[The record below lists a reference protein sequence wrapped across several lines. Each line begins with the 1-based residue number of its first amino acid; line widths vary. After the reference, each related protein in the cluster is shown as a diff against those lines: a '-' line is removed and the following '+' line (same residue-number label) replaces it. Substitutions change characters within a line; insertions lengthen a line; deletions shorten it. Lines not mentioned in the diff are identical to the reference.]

1 MNLEITL
8 TAIRRSPL
16 GKCVVG
22 MTDAETLSKCAFW
35 LSEYRRMRREV
46 TSLETFLLSGR
57 ADVKDPD
64 TFAVFVVNSLT
75 EELRRVL
82 ELNLKDVPKEGAL
95 Q

>member
-1 MNLEITL
+1 MSQEIVLE
-8 TAIRRSPL
+8 AIRRSPL

-22 MTDAETLSKCAFW
+22 MTDAETLSKCSFW
-35 LSEYRRMRREV
+35 LSEYRRMKREV

-82 ELNLKDVPKEGAL
+82 ELNLKDVPKEGTV

>member
-1 MNLEITL
+1 MNLETTL

-35 LSEYRRMRREV
+35 MSEYRRMRREV

-82 ELNLKDVPKEGAL
+82 ELNLKDVPKEGTV

>member
-1 MNLEITL
+1 MSLEITL